1 MLQSLWVFTLSYA
14 LFLTLVAKHI
24 LLADDLKQKLV
35 HLIGLFNQF
44 LQQKMWEIHKVSCD
58 RIQTYNLSIFNHYLG
73 PRIMH

>member
-44 LQQKMWEIHKVSCD
+44 LQQQNVGNPQSVLWQNS
-58 RIQTYNLSIFNHYLG
+58 NLQPVNL
-73 PRIMH
+73 